1 MTNTINYGIDL
12 GTTNSAIAKCEGD
25 DVRIFKNRDQKDVTP
40 SAVMV
45 SRNGRKVIGQ
55 KAFSSMLVE
64 PDNVATEFKRW
75 MGQSDCKRFTSAG
88 VSLSAEELSAEVLKS
103 LLEDARR
110 QTTDIINTAVIT
122 VPAAFGQLQCEAT
135 ARASQLAGLVNAP
148 LLQEPLAASIA
159 YGIKTDSYNKRWL
172 VYDLG
177 GGTFDIALVSTRNG
191 KLSVLQH
198 QGDNMLGGKDIDRQI
213 VRNIIWPK
221 LTEVFDLPN
230 SVPSAGKLVQV
241 LYRKAEEA
249 KIDLSFSEQAIV
261 SISEVG
267 EDEDGNYIE
276 AEFEINRLELD
287 KIVAPIVDRTIKLC
301 KKAME
306 QARITASDLSEIILV
321 GGPTYIPILR
331 DMLTSE
337 FGIKLN
343 YSIDPM
349 TVVARGAAI
358 YASTL
363 NTERDLSRVQ
373 LSSNIDI
380 ELAYEP
386 VWSDTTCLVAGK
398 IARFTGS
405 NNIEVFIEA
414 DTGHWSSGWLLVNQ
428 EGYFESV
435 VHLLQGKT
443 NNFVISLRDSKGF
456 KLASNIKEFRIRHGL
471 TLAEIPLPHSIGT
484 EIVNKENKSEIDPI
498 FERSTPLP
506 AVKVLTYKASKTLKP
521 SQQEDYIAIKIWEG
535 ERFSDPESNTFVG
548 ALKIMASQIKRP
560 IPEGADIEIAISI
573 NTSRLMDVEAYI
585 PLLDEHFRKD
595 IYIPKDNQESSIEK
609 AGELGVKLS
618 KEYSRINHL
627 EELTQEV
634 EDKDIPDKLGQ
645 LRSSLEDLDVEQYQL
660 NEQDNK
666 DPDDAKRVVEKVRE
680 IRGAITEIERHLETN
695 AKLPILIRRSEKEK
709 VRASAVVEKWGEKF
723 EKQEYDFLIRE
734 VERSIARGNERL
746 LEKSLN
752 DMEDLRFRILFR
764 QNWFWQDLFESL
776 CDSKV
781 SYTDEEIACQLTLGG
796 EEAVKNEDWD
806 RLREVTHQLWKL
818 QASVVEVGDD
828 KKLEVGIKKRFS

>member
-1 MTNTINYGIDL
+1 MTNAINYGIDL
-12 GTTNSAIAKCEGD
+12 GTTNSAIAKCEDD

-40 SAVMV
+40 SAVMI

-75 MGQSDCKRFTSAG
+75 MGQSDCKRFTSSG
-88 VSLSAEELSAEVLKS
+88 INLSAEELSAEVLKS
-103 LLEDARR
+103 LLDDARR
-110 QTTDIINTAVIT
+110 QTTDKIDTAVIT

-135 ARASQLAGLVNAP
+135 ARASQLAGLINAP

-159 YGIKTDSYNKRWL
+159 YGIKADYHNKRWL

-213 VRNIIWPK
+213 VRSIIWPR
-221 LTEVFDLPN
+221 LTEVFNLPN
-230 SVPSAGKLVQV
+230 SIPNNGKLTQI

-276 AEFEINRLELD
+276 AEFEITRLELD
-287 KIVAPIVDRTIKLC
+287 KIVVPIVDKTIKLC

-306 QARITASDLSEIILV
+306 QARMAVSDLSEIILV
-321 GGPTYIPILR
+321 GGPSYIPVLR
-331 DMLTSE
+331 DMLISE

-363 NTERDLSRVQ
+363 NTERDIIKTQPSGSINL
-373 LSSNIDI
+373 
-380 ELAYEP
+380 ELAYEK
-386 VWSDTTCLVAGK
+386 VWADTSCLVAGK
-398 IARFTGS
+398 IDRLSG
-405 NNIEVFIEA
+405 NYEIEVFIES
-414 DTGHWSSGWLLVNQ
+414 DTGHWNSGWLLTNQ

-435 VHLLQGKT
+435 VHLLQGRT
-443 NNFVISLRDSKGF
+443 NNFIISLRDSRGRKVT
-456 KLASNIKEFRIRHGL
+456 SNINEFKIRHGL
-471 TLAEIPLPHSIGT
+471 TLAEIPLPHSIGA

-506 AVKVLTYKASKTLKP
+506 AVKILTYKASKTLKP
-521 SQQEDYIAIKIWEG
+521 SQQEDYLAIKIWEG

-595 IYIPKDNQESSIEK
+595 IYIPKDNQESSVEK
-609 AGELGVKLS
+609 AKDLGSTLNN
-618 KEYSRINHL
+618 EYSRINYL

-634 EDKDIPDKLGQ
+634 EDKDIPVKLEQ
-645 LRSSLEDLDVEQYQL
+645 LRSNLEDLDVEQYQL

-666 DPDDAKRVVEKVRE
+666 DPDDAKRVVEKVKE
-680 IRGAITEIERHLETN
+680 IRGAISEIERHLETN
-695 AKLPILIRRSEKEK
+695 SKLPILIRKSEKEK
-709 VRASAVVEKWGEKF
+709 VRASEVVEKWGEKF
-723 EKQEYDFLIRE
+723 EKQEYDFLVRE
-734 VERSIARGNERL
+734 VDRSIA
-746 LEKSLN
+746 
-752 DMEDLRFRILFR
+752 
-764 QNWFWQDLFESL
+764 
-776 CDSKV
+776 
-781 SYTDEEIACQLTLGG
+781 
-796 EEAVKNEDWD
+796 
-806 RLREVTHQLWKL
+806 
-818 QASVVEVGDD
+818 
-828 KKLEVGIKKRFS
+828 